1 MPLSFSLSVKS
12 SNLQHKNRQYLKNQQ
27 TVLSSPDSPC
37 QTVLSSPD
45 SPCQTVLKFLE
56 INARQ
61 FWNSSKSM
69 PDSFDFFGFLFT
81 PVSRSDS
88 TLKMLLKIF
97 EHCKWQIY
105 FKVNMHPQMYLQK
118 LASKSRD
125 LLDRSSL
132 PWTSGLGT
140 LTTALYI
147 TQFFWAPVP
156 DFAMEEKKFGL
167 LLLPEVHRRP
177 GEGDLEGK
185 RSAWWRV
192 LIWI

>member
-1 MPLSFSLSVKS
+1 MFMKS
-12 SNLQHKNRQYLKNQQ
+12 NRQYLKNQQ
-27 TVLSSPDSPC
+27 TL
-37 QTVLSSPD
+37 LSSPD

-56 INARQ
+56 INARE

-69 PDSFDFFGFLFT
+69 PDSFDFSAFYSPLCQK
-81 PVSRSDS
+81 SDS

-105 FKVNMHPQMYLQK
+105 FKLNMHPEIYLQK

-147 TQFFWAPVP
+147 TQFFWAP

-177 GEGDLEGK
+177 GEGDLEGE

-192 LIWI
+192 LI

>member
-1 MPLSFSLSVKS
+1 MAVVYTNNGRTFFSGKMSLWYLVHFQFQCTGVLHREDNSIFLEPLIPFRFKVQIGQLSCAETPILVFVKYVKGS
-12 SNLQHKNRQYLKNQQ
+12 
-27 TVLSSPDSPC
+27 TVLLQCFCS
-37 QTVLSSPD
+37 
-45 SPCQTVLKFLE
+45 
-56 INARQ
+56 
-61 FWNSSKSM
+61 
-69 PDSFDFFGFLFT
+69 
-81 PVSRSDS
+81 
-88 TLKMLLKIF
+88 LKIF

-140 LTTALYI
+140 LTTVLYI
-147 TQFFWAPVP
+147 TQFFWAP

-177 GEGDLEGK
+177 GEGDLEGE
-185 RSAWWRV
+185 RSAWRRV
-192 LIWI
+192 LI

>member
-1 MPLSFSLSVKS
+1 MPLSFSFSVKQ
-12 SNLQHKNRQYLKNQQ
+12 SNLKRKKVQQ
-27 TVLSSPDSPC
+27 TVFEKPADSFKLAWFTLPDSFKIPWNQC
-37 QTVLSSPD
+37 QR
-45 SPCQTVLKFLE
+45 VLKFLK

-61 FWNSSKSM
+61 FW
-69 PDSFDFFGFLFT
+69 FFRLFIHPCVKGLT
-81 PVSRSDS
+81 VL
-88 TLKMLLKIF
+88 LKCFCSLKIF

-105 FKVNMHPQMYLQK
+105 FKLNMHPEIYLQK

-147 TQFFWAPVP
+147 TQFFWAP

-177 GEGDLEGK
+177 GDGDLEGE
-185 RSAWWRV
+185 RSAWWRF